1 MQIAIRADGGPDI
14 GYGHLT
20 RSSALAREVFE
31 RGHTVTVA
39 TTTPTVARNV
49 FPPETTTA
57 ALSSRGDPQPF
68 VEWLESTNPDLV
80 FTDAYP
86 VDTAY
91 QASVRD
97 RVPLVVLQDDDRH
110 TICAD
115 LFVNGNLYA
124 ADLDYE
130 FVEQPPKT
138 CLGADYALLRREIHN
153 RAVGDPPWRQQP
165 ERAIIMMGGSD
176 TAMLTPRVVRAFDG
190 LNLHVA
196 AIVGPGCSAEQEQV
210 VRRAATQN
218 TADVRVF
225 RDPDDL
231 VDRMTDADL
240 AVSTASS
247 TTYEFLAL
255 GTPLVSIPVVDNQQL
270 IAASLRSQDAATVL
284 RRDTGE
290 QTIHSSITE
299 LVDSTEL
306 RRMRRKKGQILV
318 DGLGTKRVTE
328 AISTITGNIYT

>member
-1 MQIAIRADGGPDI
+1 
-14 GYGHLT
+14 
-20 RSSALAREVFE
+20 
-31 RGHTVTVA
+31 
-39 TTTPTVARNV
+39 
-49 FPPETTTA
+49 
-57 ALSSRGDPQPF
+57 
-68 VEWLESTNPDLV
+68 
-80 FTDAYP
+80 
-86 VDTAY
+86 
-91 QASVRD
+91 
-97 RVPLVVLQDDDRH
+97 
-110 TICAD
+110 
-115 LFVNGNLYA
+115 
-124 ADLDYE
+124 
-130 FVEQPPKT
+130 
-138 CLGADYALLRREIHN
+138 
-153 RAVGDPPWRQQP
+153 
-165 ERAIIMMGGSD
+165 MMGGSD

-190 LNLHVA
+190 LDLHVD